1 MANPS
6 DLYQTTVREKIFDVV
21 NYLFLSIVIV
31 ITLYPFLNVLAI
43 SLNDSTDTVRG
54 GIYIWPREF
63 TLNNY
68 LEILKYD
75 NLVTGF
81 VNSVLRTVLG
91 TILGVFIQAMVAFTL
106 SRTDFQGRR
115 FVSVVIVL
123 TMYFSGGLIPGYMLI
138 RDLGLINSFWVYIL
152 PGLVSA
158 FNIIIIRSFIDGLP
172 FSLQESAKMDGANDF
187 VIFYRIILPLCKPVL
202 ATIALFVAV
211 GQWNS
216 WFDTYLYNSMNDSL
230 TTLQYEL
237 MKILDNTAMGGSQD
251 ANLMRPNDEQ
261 QVNRVSPQSIKMA
274 ITMVTV
280 VPIIMVYP
288 FVQRYFI
295 QGMTLG
301 AVKQ

>member
-6 DLYQTTVREKIFDVV
+6 DLYQTTVREKIFDIV

-81 VNSVLRTVLG
+81 VNSVLRTVIG

-115 FVSVVIVL
+115 FVSTAIVL

-158 FNIIIIRSFIDGLP
+158 FNIIIIRSFMDGLP

-216 WFDTYLYNSMNDSL
+216 WFDTYLYNSMNESL

-237 MKILDNTAMGGSQD
+237 MKILDNTTMGGGQD

-261 QVNRVSPQSIKMA
+261 QMNRVSPQSIKMA

-280 VPIIMVYP
+280 IPIIMVYP

-295 QGMTLG
+295 KGMTLG

>member
-1 MANPS
+1 MKLGVDKLTAG
-6 DLYQTTVREKIFDVV
+6 DRIFEII
-21 NYLFLSIVIV
+21 NYLFLSFIIVV
-31 ITLYPFLNVLAI
+31 TLYPFLNVLAI

-63 TLNNY
+63 TMSNY
-68 LEILKYD
+68 MEIFKYD

-81 VNSVLRTVLG
+81 TNSVLRTIIGTVLG
-91 TILGVFIQAMVAFTL
+91 LFIQAMVAFTL
-106 SRTDFQGRR
+106 SRADFQGRK
-115 FVSVVIVL
+115 FVSTAIVL

-158 FNIIIIRSFIDGLP
+158 FNIIIIRSFMDSLP
-172 FSLQESAKMDGANDF
+172 ISLQESAKMDGANDF
-187 VIFYRIILPLCKPVL
+187 VIFYRVILPLCKPVL
-202 ATIALFVAV
+202 ATIALFIAV

-216 WFDTYLYNSMNDSL
+216 WFDTYLYNSMNENL

-237 MKILDNTAMGGSQD
+237 MKILENTSIGGSQD
-251 ANLMRPNDEQ
+251 ANMMRPNSEEQ
-261 QVNRVSPQSIKMA
+261 VARVSPQSIKMA
-274 ITMVTV
+274 ITMVTIL
-280 VPIIMVYP
+280 PIMMVYP
-288 FVQRYFI
+288 FLQRYFI